1 MVKHNEKKK
10 VIENLVTVPP
20 KNKRAFW
27 AKEIKCFNEVYKVY
41 PSTPFWLKLKFP
53 DKFESINLL
62 RSGYYA
68 NELKKKYLRFFYKI
82 PKKESPISL
91 SSEPIQPVEL
101 EIYKKPQ
108 TLRDF
113 LK

>member
-1 MVKHNEKKK
+1 MNHNDKKK
-10 VIENLVTVPP
+10 VIEKLVIVPSN
-20 KNKRAFW
+20 NKRSFW
-27 AKEIKCFNEVYKVY
+27 AKEMKCFNEVYKLY
-41 PSTPFWLKLKFP
+41 PNNPFWLKVKFP

-62 RSGYYA
+62 RSGYYSK
-68 NELKKKYLRFFYKI
+68 ELKNKYLRFFYKI
-82 PKKESPISL
+82 PKKESVTL
-91 SSEPIQPVEL
+91 SDDYIKPAEL